1 MKKFTWSW
9 IKEKAKTEATA
20 LALVR
25 LSKEMEC
32 EPSRYAAVEKIYDW
46 LDEQLVSSEYR
57 KMVRDLEVRYHN
69 QKAMGLQ
76 GGLIDTRSSKI
87 RGGCATIEVKVKKTT
102 KAKLSM
108 KSEVC
113 EGKVLLTLPLQTKSE
128 ANCFEHWTKKH
139 QRHKI
144 QQRTVASALRPLRD
158 KIKLPC
164 KILLTRIAPN
174 KLDKHDNLPM
184 SFKYIVDACCAI
196 ITGNYI
202 AGKAD
207 SDERISIAYD
217 QVESKSYG
225 VTIQIS
231 F

>member
-1 MKKFTWSW
+1 MPRQGALKDHQATNGGVGNTIIAGKRKK
-9 IKEKAKTEATA
+9 
-20 LALVR
+20 
-25 LSKEMEC
+25 
-32 EPSRYAAVEKIYDW
+32 AA
-46 LDEQLVSSEYR
+46 
-57 KMVRDLEVRYHN
+57 
-69 QKAMGLQ
+69 
-76 GGLIDTRSSKI
+76 
-87 RGGCATIEVKVKKTT
+87 

-113 EGKVLLTLPLQTKSE
+113 EGKVFLTLPLQTKSE

-144 QQRTVASALRPLRD
+144 QQRTVALALRPLRD

-164 KILLTRIAPN
+164 KILLTRLAPHT
-174 KLDKHDNLPM
+174 LDKHDNLPM

-196 ITGNYI
+196 ITGNYQ